1 MRPRNS
7 TSLYSSAASDVYKSK
22 VYFPNPM
29 ADKTR
34 ILKENVPGKW
44 YVDDSCT
51 PCHVCLEEAPKL
63 LKYNEDQ
70 TYVYFFKQPQSADE
84 LDAAQRA
91 LDICPTG
98 SIGNDN

>member
-1 MRPRNS
+1 M
-7 TSLYSSAASDVYKSK
+7 
-22 VYFPNPM
+22 YFVDSM
-29 ADKTR
+29 SDKTR
-34 ILKENVPGKW
+34 ILKENVPGPW

-70 TYVYFFKQPQSADE
+70 TYVYFLKQPESPE
-84 LDAAQRA
+84 EIDAAQRA

-98 SIGNDN
+98 SIGNDNT